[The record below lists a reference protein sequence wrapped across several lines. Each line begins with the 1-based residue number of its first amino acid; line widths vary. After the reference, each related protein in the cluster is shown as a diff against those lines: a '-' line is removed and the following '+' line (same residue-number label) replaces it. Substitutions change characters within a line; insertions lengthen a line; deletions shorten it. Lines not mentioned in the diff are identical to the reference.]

1 MEHEEQPDL
10 LFFFIFSFSI
20 FTSDLLLLALL
31 PSTLTKAHCVV
42 HVTTNKT
49 WFDVRRDPDLC
60 PSSLISLFR
69 SLMLVKVKDW
79 TFAEAIFIPIDLK
92 AASWVVCWS
101 VAIAIIN

>member
-10 LFFFIFSFSI
+10 LFKKFSFSI

-49 WFDVRRDPDLC
+49 WFDVRRDPDLR
-60 PSSLISLFR
+60 PSH
-69 SLMLVKVKDW
+69 
-79 TFAEAIFIPIDLK
+79 
-92 AASWVVCWS
+92 
-101 VAIAIIN
+101 